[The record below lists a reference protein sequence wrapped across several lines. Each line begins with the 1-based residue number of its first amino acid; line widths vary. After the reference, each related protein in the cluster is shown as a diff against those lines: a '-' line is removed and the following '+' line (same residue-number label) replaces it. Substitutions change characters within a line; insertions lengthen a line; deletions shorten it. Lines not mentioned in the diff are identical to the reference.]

1 MVLEPCVTNGHQVN
15 EFNRLISLRSLLFS
29 RSRHM
34 VPNGSGKAVA
44 KQVLTKLLLCQSL
57 LIISQVIVVGLT
69 WTRIISRTSDA
80 SPGSRKRSVVIDEL
94 GYEHVV
100 FQEATERTL
109 VGDGRQVFINGTYPH
124 FPRSHSVG
132 LILTMNVSPAVD
144 ASTVIRAATP

>member
-69 WTRIISRTSDA
+69 WTRIISR
-80 SPGSRKRSVVIDEL
+80 PGSSKRSVVIDEL

-132 LILTMNVSPAVD
+132 LILTTNVSPAVD